1 MLTGKT
7 ISELPLLS
15 TPNPNMVAPVELSGV
30 TYHINYSQ
38 ILAKPNASYT
48 STVNQPVSGS
58 TVDLDLPQVVYVDT
72 IESQV
77 GFELVDNSKFTAL
90 QDGTYLFGVS
100 FQLDKNTSSPANAT
114 VYFWTRVDGVDVE
127 RSAGE
132 LVLLNNNNEQ
142 LPFIPY
148 SYVLTAGQY
157 VEFVFDSDDRTVY
170 LKYVGPVTSP
180 HNRPSTPSVAITIST
195 IS

>member
-15 TPNPNMVAPVELSGV
+15 VLDPNMVAPVELSGV

-38 ILAKPNASYT
+38 ILTKPNASYT
-48 STVNQPVSGS
+48 STSNQPLLGS
-58 TVDLDLPQVVYVDT
+58 NTPTIVLVDT
-72 IESQV
+72 IESQI
-77 GFELVDNSKFTAL
+77 GFDLVDNSKFTAL
-90 QDGTYLFGVS
+90 VDGTYLFGVS
-100 FQLDKNTSSPANAT
+100 FQLDKATLSPANAT
-114 VYFWTRVDGVDVE
+114 AYFWTRVHGIDVE

-132 LVLLNNNNEQ
+132 IVLLNNNNEQ

-148 SYVLTAGQY
+148 SYVLNAGQY
-157 VEFVFDSDDRTVY
+157 VEFVFASSDDTVY
-170 LKYVGPVTSP
+170 LKYVGDVTSP
-180 HNRPSTPSVAITIST
+180 YNRPSTPSVAITINT

>member
-38 ILAKPNASYT
+38 ILTKPNASYT
-48 STVNQPVSGS
+48 STSNQPLLGS
-58 TVDLDLPQVVYVDT
+58 NTPTIVLVDT
-72 IESQV
+72 IESQI
-77 GFELVDNSKFTAL
+77 GFDLVDNSKFTAL
-90 QDGTYLFGVS
+90 VDGTYLFGVS
-100 FQLDKNTSSPANAT
+100 FQLDKATLSPANAT
-114 VYFWTRVDGVDVE
+114 AYFWTRVDGVNVE

-132 LVLLNNNNEQ
+132 IVLLNNNNEQ

-148 SYVLTAGQY
+148 SYVLNAGQY
-157 VEFVFDSDDRTVY
+157 VEFVFASSDDTVY
-170 LKYVGPVTSP
+170 LKYVGDVTSP
-180 HNRPSTPSVAITIST
+180 YNRPSTPSVAITINT

>member
-38 ILAKPNASYT
+38 ILSKPNASYT
-48 STVNQPVSGS
+48 STISQTVSGS
-58 TVDLDLPQVVYVDT
+58 NTPTVILVDT
-72 IESQV
+72 IEGQV
-77 GFELVDNSKFTAL
+77 GFDLVDNSKFTAL

-100 FQLDKNTSSPANAT
+100 FQLDKNTLSPANAT
-114 VYFWTRVDGVDVE
+114 VYFWTRVDGVDAD
-127 RSAGE
+127 RTTGE

-157 VEFVFDSDDRTVY
+157 VEFVFASSDDTVFIKSVPSITSPY
-170 LKYVGPVTSP
+170 NRPVTP
-180 HNRPSTPSVAITIST
+180 GVAITIST

>member
-7 ISELPLLS
+7 ISELPLLDILH
-15 TPNPNMVAPVELSGV
+15 PDMVAPVELSGV

-38 ILAKPNASYT
+38 ILTKPNASYT
-48 STVNQPVSGS
+48 STA
-58 TVDLDLPQVVYVDT
+58 DQVVSSSNTPTIVLVDT
-72 IESQV
+72 IENQL

-90 QDGTYLFGVS
+90 MDGTYLFGVS
-100 FQLDKNTSSPANAT
+100 FQLDKNTLSPANAT
-114 VYFWTRVDGVDVE
+114 VYFWARVDGIDIE

-132 LVLLNNNNEQ
+132 IVLLNNNNEQ

-148 SYVLTAGQY
+148 SYFLTAGQY
-157 VEFVFDSDDRTVY
+157 VEFVFASSDNTVY
-170 LKYVGPVTSP
+170 LKYVGSIVSP
-180 HNRPSTPSVAITIST
+180 YDRPQTPSVAITIST

>member
-15 TPNPNMVAPVELSGV
+15 VLNPNMVAPVELSGV

-38 ILAKPNASYT
+38 ILSKPNASYT
-48 STVNQPVSGS
+48 STISQTVSGS
-58 TVDLDLPQVVYVDT
+58 NTPTIVLVDT

-77 GFELVDNSKFTAL
+77 GFDLVDNSKFTAL

-100 FQLDKNTSSPANAT
+100 YQMDKNTLSPANAT
-114 VYFWTRVDGVDVE
+114 VYFWTRVDGVDVD
-127 RSAGE
+127 RTTGE

-148 SYVLTAGQY
+148 SCVLTAGQY
-157 VEFVFDSDDRTVY
+157 VEFVFASADDTVFI
-170 LKYVGPVTSP
+170 KYVPPVTSP
-180 HNRPSTPSVAITIST
+180 YNRPATPGVIVTINTIS
-195 IS
+195 